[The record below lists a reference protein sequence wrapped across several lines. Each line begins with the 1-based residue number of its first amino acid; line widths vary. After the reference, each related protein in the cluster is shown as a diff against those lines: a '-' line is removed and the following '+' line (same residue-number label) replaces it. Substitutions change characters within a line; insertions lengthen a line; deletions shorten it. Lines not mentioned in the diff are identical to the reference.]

1 MKITT
6 LIENTLKKDSNLIN
20 EHGLSILIEVDNKKI
35 LFDTG
40 ASASFINNAKDLN
53 IKLNDIDHILLS
65 HGHYDH
71 CGGLKSLLDEY
82 NPDCTLN
89 VHKDFFKVCD
99 KNYLNDEN
107 NVFSND
113 TSEKYRYVGI
123 DFDENYI
130 NKKSTKT
137 FLIDEDIYKLSDSV
151 YVFSNFEKSINYE
164 KTNENMKIKIGEEY
178 VTDKFSE
185 EIALGIDTPKGLLI
199 IVGCSHVG
207 ILNTLTTIEKR
218 TGKKIYGV
226 IGGTHLVE
234 AHEDRILKTIDY
246 IKEKNVD
253 LIGFSHCTGEKGV
266 EMFKNEFHDFFINS
280 TGTIIEI

>member
-1 MKITT
+1 LKITT
-6 LIENTLKKDSNLIN
+6 LIENTKEKDSNLIN

-53 IKLNDIDHILLS
+53 ISLKDIDHILLS

-71 CGGLKSLLDEY
+71 CGGLRNFLDEY
-82 NPDCTLN
+82 NPDCTLHL
-89 VHKDFFKVCD
+89 HKDFFKVCD
-99 KNYLNDEN
+99 KSYLNDEN

-113 TSEKYRYVGI
+113 TCEKYRYIGI

-130 NKKSTKT
+130 GSKNAEIS
-137 FLIDEDIYKLSDSV
+137 LIKEDIYKLSHSL
-151 YVFSNFEKSINYE
+151 YVFSNFEKSIDYE
-164 KTNENMKIKIGEEY
+164 KRNENMKIKIHEKY
-178 VTDKFSE
+178 VTDNFTE

-207 ILNTLTTIEKR
+207 ILNTLSTIEKR

-234 AHEDRILKTIDY
+234 AQEDRILKTIDY
-246 IKEKNVD
+246 IKEKNID
-253 LIGFSHCTGEKGV
+253 LIGFSHCTGEKAV
-266 EMFKNEFHDFFINS
+266 EMFKKAFHNFFINS
-280 TGTIIEI
+280 TGTIIEV